1 MDTEEN
7 LFYNTS
13 LPFVLPR
20 AYRQGAFN
28 HHDGERKL

>member
-7 LFYNTS
+7 LLYNAL
-13 LPFVLPR
+13 LPFALPR

-28 HHDGERKL
+28 HHYGERKL